1 MSINSENIIEIHK
14 NLNKYPET
22 KLLIVTKNQ
31 DLNDINVLISE
42 GYRLF
47 GENRVQEAYR
57 KYSQI
62 DINNDLELHLIG
74 PLQRNKVKQALKI
87 FDTIQTIDRFSLVDE
102 ISKQINNLPD
112 LKTRDFY
119 IQVNIGEEEQKFGVS
134 KKELKELYSYSIE
147 KKVSISGLMCIP
159 PNTSDPS
166 IFFREMLDLKNNIN
180 QNLKLSMGMSG
191 DYKFA
196 LNFQTNFI
204 RIGSLIFR

>member
-74 PLQRNKVKQALKI
+74 L
-87 FDTIQTIDRFSLVDE
+87 
-102 ISKQINNLPD
+102 
-112 LKTRDFY
+112 
-119 IQVNIGEEEQKFGVS
+119 
-134 KKELKELYSYSIE
+134 
-147 KKVSISGLMCIP
+147 
-159 PNTSDPS
+159 
-166 IFFREMLDLKNNIN
+166 
-180 QNLKLSMGMSG
+180 
-191 DYKFA
+191 
-196 LNFQTNFI
+196 
-204 RIGSLIFR
+204 SLIHI